1 MSRCEC
7 ISPGRT
13 ITYWR
18 RISSGTTKRP
28 ASFTAP
34 VFQVS
39 PSNTFT
45 VMNRSSFSGASA
57 TCVEVISKSA

>member
-1 MSRCEC
+1 MN
-7 ISPGRT
+7 
-13 ITYWR
+13 
-18 RISSGTTKRP
+18 RP

-34 VFQVS
+34 VFQVV

-45 VMNRSSFSGASA
+45 VMKRSSFSGASA